1 MTATHQLR
9 PSINSKTTAGVQ
21 FNRSYFDRN
30 GASGT
35 RLPPGAVTVT
45 SGAVKSADETTSD
58 TRTLGGFLEEN
69 LSFSERFFL
78 TGALRSD
85 RNSAFGAN
93 FKTVLY
99 PKLSASWIV
108 SDESFFP
115 HFSWLNQLRLR
126 SAYGASGV
134 EPGTTDAVAFY
145 SASTA
150 KLESGDTPAVVFSAL
165 GNKSLKPER
174 STELEVGFDA
184 NYFGNRVNTE
194 FTYYNKISKDA
205 LISRI
210 LPPSLGTGLTAR
222 LENLGEVKNAGW
234 EALINAQILEK
245 SAFGWD
251 VTLSGSSNNNKL
263 VALGGVPTI
272 VSSST
277 AQQREGYP
285 LNGWWSRGITSYSD
299 KNKDGI
305 LTYNAD
311 PNLNEVFVS
320 DTATYLGNPLP
331 IYEVTTTNGF
341 DLFHR
346 LFRVSAMID
355 YKGDFQ
361 MYNNT
366 ERIRC
371 ASRNN
376 CSGLINPNAS
386 FKDQARTVAVRDH
399 PAKTVAGFIG
409 DGDFIRF
416 RELNVSFNAPQR
428 WATVLRGRSLTATL
442 AARNLGILWTKYD
455 GVDPEAFGTTGDA
468 PSEFQ
473 AFAPP
478 TYYMLRLSLGF

>member
-1 MTATHQLR
+1 LT
-9 PSINSKTTAGVQ
+9 Q
-21 FNRSYFDRN
+21 F
-30 GASGT
+30 
-35 RLPPGAVTVT
+35 
-45 SGAVKSADETTSD
+45 
-58 TRTLGGFLEEN
+58 
-69 LSFSERFFL
+69 
-78 TGALRSD
+78 
-85 RNSAFGAN
+85 
-93 FKTVLY
+93 
-99 PKLSASWIV
+99 
-108 SDESFFP
+108 
-115 HFSWLNQLRLR
+115 RLR

-165 GNKSLKPER
+165 GNRSLKPER
-174 STELEVGFDA
+174 STEVEVGFDA
-184 NYFGNRVNTE
+184 NFANRFNAE
-194 FTYYNKISKDA
+194 FTYYSKVSKDA
-205 LISRI
+205 LVSRI
-210 LPPSLGTGLTAR
+210 LPPSLGTGLTSR
-222 LENLGEVKNAGW
+222 LENLGEVRNVGW
-234 EALINAQILEK
+234 EALLNAQVFEK
-245 SAFGWD
+245 NALGWD
-251 VTLSGSSNNNKL
+251 ITISGSSNSNKL
-263 VALGGVPTI
+263 VTLGGVPTI
-272 VSSST
+272 ISSST

-285 LNGWWSRGITSYSD
+285 LNGWWSRGIVSYED

-305 LTYNAD
+305 LTYNA
-311 PNLNEVFVS
+311 NAALSEVVVT
-320 DTATYLGNPLP
+320 DTAVYLGNPLP
-331 IYEVTTTNGF
+331 IYEVSTTNGF

-346 LFRVSAMID
+346 AIRISAMID

-376 CSGLINPNAS
+376 CSGLLNPQAS

-416 RELNVSFNAPQR
+416 RELNLSFNAPQR
-428 WATVLRGRSLTATL
+428 WALALRGRSLTATV

-478 TYYMLRLSLGF
+478 TYYMLRFTLGF